1 MLNSLFKDT
10 MSEPET
16 KTNLEGSEE
25 LLSAA
30 TPETL
35 PELIESLRQVFSIK
49 GVIHPPKTDVDYS
62 ELPHEL
68 QEMLKVGSTWLLTG
82 DDVFGFN
89 FAFDGGKVNIL
100 GDEELVE
107 EWKEDHDSPNV
118 GEDDYELLGGYSE
131 YDYVFVNKNPDSPDF
146 GATRII
152 VNNCDDDDALT
163 PAPFINFLKVLDR
176 FAKDYVKTDGE
187 DADIRSIAAEV
198 CANKRQR
205 RGEVE
210 NDDGDDD
217 E

>member
-1 MLNSLFKDT
+1 

-16 KTNLEGSEE
+16 NAEETNPETHLEGSEE
-25 LLSAA
+25 LLNAA

-49 GVIHPPKTDVDYS
+49 GVIHPPKTDADYS
-62 ELPHEL
+62 ELPNEL
-68 QEMLKVGSTWLLTG
+68 QEVLKVGSKWLLTG
-82 DDVFGFN
+82 DDTFGFN
-89 FAFDGGKVNIL
+89 LNFDGGKVMIL

-107 EWKEDHDSPNV
+107 EWKDDHDSPNV

-187 DADIRSIAAEV
+187 DADIRSIAREV
-198 CANKRQR
+198 YANKRQR

-210 NDDGDDD
+210 NDENDDDD